1 MYSKS
6 AARITSGITK
16 CNHMPLFGERASMGE
31 SVLHDWMDLGIGYV
45 ELWNCFFF
53 FWWCDHLVTRLQD
66 KPKLRLYGYIA
77 SDSLSFWEQ
86 QLVTAFAYTHNCVT
100 FFHSLSKQCNGSE
113 AGNVMY
119 KTVFLLDGFSYKPVN
134 QLVLINLFLNLRT
147 THLFCCIDVFP
158 EGLIFYALLL
168 QP

>member
-113 AGNVMY
+113 AGRLDNATQTEAVRRVNSGPLTHCQQLY
-119 KTVFLLDGFSYKPVN
+119 ENHISFGLCVRAQLFYFLLLSFK
-134 QLVLINLFLNLRT
+134 
-147 THLFCCIDVFP
+147 
-158 EGLIFYALLL
+158 AM
-168 QP
+168 